1 MGENDVDDTG
11 SATDPSPT
19 RTATACWDLTGS
31 PAGRDRAGSVGRTI
45 SCDLPRPGDHAP
57 VRRARGQPPATG
69 ADRDVRPLCGA
80 RRVGGRVDARARRS
94 GPNQLPVPRARRDRR
109 SRSPLGVPPL
119 LAGPRVRDRGDRRRQ
134 RLPAEHRDRGAPPAR
149 GRRRVGVRLSG
160 GGSSGRCAL
169 RRRRDQRG
177 RFPRGDELRRRV
189 RHTDPLLL
197 SQQRLGDLDP
207 RVAPDR

>member
-11 SATDPSPT
+11 SATDPLADGDCYRVLGPDGIPCRT
-19 RTATACWDLTGS
+19 R
-31 PAGRDRAGSVGRTI
+31 PPAGSVGRTI

-57 VRRARGQPPATG
+57 VRRARGQPPASDRGGSGRTPLVRGKKG
-69 ADRDVRPLCGA
+69 A
-80 RRVGGRVDARARRS
+80 GGRVDARARRS

-149 GRRRVGVRLSG
+149 GRRRVGRSTI
-160 GGSSGRCAL
+160 GRRIEWSL
-169 RRRRDQRG
+169 RTSAAARPARAISTRR
-177 RFPRGDELRRRV
+177 
-189 RHTDPLLL
+189 
-197 SQQRLGDLDP
+197 
-207 RVAPDR
+207 